1 MSYTDLYLPALPQ
14 ELRAMAE
21 TDAMTRLAHVGM
33 HCGCEYTAYPL
44 YISSVPYS
52 RLTHSLG
59 VAALVWRF
67 TGSLAQSA
75 AGLLHDVATPVFAH
89 VVDFL
94 HGDHLRQEST
104 ESRTRAMIAASEELM
119 RLLAQCGL
127 TLDDV
132 ADYHRYPIADND
144 SPRLSADRLEYTLGN
159 ARLVFHEPE
168 DALHALVDDLF
179 IGENE
184 DGAAELSFFHDAA
197 AEYFTRLALRQS
209 RWFVSDDD
217 RFAMQ
222 YLADL
227 LRDAQRRGVLTED
240 ALYRTEPPV
249 IARLLADEALAAR
262 WNAFR
267 RITGTQSGK
276 TPPDGVYAVRVAAKK
291 RSIDPLV
298 QTPDG
303 LRRFSALSADYAAQL
318 AVFRADEFDRFV
330 WGVEA

>member
-1 MSYTDLYLPALPQ
+1 MPYTDLYLSGLPSA
-14 ELRAMAE
+14 LRAMAE
-21 TDAMTRLAHVGM
+21 TDAMQRLARVGM
-33 HCGCEYTAYPL
+33 HCGCEYAAFPL
-44 YISSVPYS
+44 YASALPYS

-75 AGLLHDVATPVFAH
+75 AGLFHDIATPAFAH

-104 ESRTRAMIAASEELM
+104 EARTRAMIAADGALM
-119 RLLAQCGL
+119 RLLAQNGL
-127 TLDDV
+127 SLDDV

-168 DALHALVDDLF
+168 ETLRRICDDLF
-179 IGENE
+179 IGTNE
-184 DGAAELSFFHDAA
+184 DGEDELCFAHRELANRFS
-197 AEYFTRLALRQS
+197 RLSLRQAQ
-209 RWFVSDDD
+209 WFVSDDD

-227 LRDAQRRGVLTED
+227 LRDAQRRALLTED
-240 ALYRTEPPV
+240 DLYQDEPAV
-249 IARLLADEALAAR
+249 IVRLRADEAIAAR
-262 WNAFR
+262 WQTFR
-267 RITGTQSGK
+267 RTVGTRSGA
-276 TPPDGVYAVRVAAKK
+276 TPPDGAYAIRVAAKK

-298 QTPDG
+298 QTGDG
-303 LRRFSALSADYAAQL
+303 LCRFSALSADYAAAL
-318 AVFRADEFDRFV
+318 EAFRADDFARWV
-330 WGVEA
+330 WGVEG